1 MSDLIEKRDFRT
13 RARKKKKREMDSVIG
28 LSYADESKNAMCLSM
43 NIAKMSDTKI
53 RLLDEG
59 YFDNGFLIKKG
70 AMEKFYN
77 GKNEKV
83 RGWEFNGEEWEQ
95 TGVLNLTSDFVGT
108 VNLGHMDF
116 ATFPYIIGEWTKED
130 LSLVDIEND
139 RKGLDVALRLDE
151 ESVFVK
157 ELKRQP
163 YDIGVSAEF
172 WYSVDDEATEQ
183 LSEMLGYYI
192 PVFDEIFIFAYGLV
206 GECGNVNSSGLELKG
221 GTEMAEELKPMEE
234 TIETE
239 AEAIEEAME
248 EATDESVEEPI
259 EASAEEEPV
268 EELNEE
274 ELSADEAEE
283 ETEETEEEIE
293 EADDEEVEEDE
304 EVESEEDD
312 DYEEIGGYVENL
324 LDEINDLKAENAELK
339 KTNRRLSKKLKEEKS
354 KKEAFVTRYKG
365 LSQKLIEEEEPKPKE
380 TKATDYV
387 YGDGIGD

>member
-28 LSYADESKNAMCLSM
+28 LSYQDESKNAMSLSV
-43 NIAKMSDTKI
+43 NITKLSDTKI

-77 GKNEKV
+77 GRNEKV

-95 TGVLNLTSDFVGT
+95 TPVLNLTSDFVGT

-116 ATFPYIIGEWTKED
+116 ASFPYIIGEWTKED

-151 ESVFVK
+151 ESIFVK

-183 LSEMLGYYI
+183 LSDMLGYYI

-221 GTEMAEELKPMEE
+221 GKEMAEDIKPMEE
-234 TIETE
+234 IIETE
-239 AEAIEEAME
+239 AEAIAEAAEEVTEEIIEEPME
-248 EATDESVEEPI
+248 E
-259 EASAEEEPV
+259 SAEEAPV
-268 EELNEE
+268 EEVNEE
-274 ELSADEAEE
+274 ELSADTAEE
-283 ETEETEEEIE
+283 ETEEAEDIE
-293 EADDEEVEEDE
+293 EADDEEVGDDE
-304 EVESEEDD
+304 EVESEEDG
-312 DYEEIGGYVENL
+312 YEEIGGYVENL
-324 LDEINDLKAENAELK
+324 LDEINELKAENAELK
-339 KTNRRLSKKLKEEKS
+339 KTNRRLKKKLTEEKG
-354 KKEAFVTRYKG
+354 KKEAFVNRYKG
-365 LSQKLIEEEEPKPKE
+365 LSQKLIEDEEPKPKE
-380 TKATDYV
+380 NKATNYV

>member
-1 MSDLIEKRDFRT
+1 MSDLIEKRNFRT

-28 LSYADESKNAMCLSM
+28 LSYKDESKNAISLSV

-77 GKNEKV
+77 GKNERV

-95 TGVLNLTSDFVGT
+95 TGVLNLTSDFVGS

-116 ATFPYIIGEWTKED
+116 ASFPYIIGEWTRED

-151 ESVFVK
+151 DSVFVK

-172 WYSVDDEATEQ
+172 WYSIDNEATEQ
-183 LSEMLGYYI
+183 LSEMLGYYM

-221 GTEMAEELKPMEE
+221 GKEMAEELKPMEE
-234 TIETE
+234 TVETE

-248 EATDESVEEPI
+248 EATEESVEEPI
-259 EASAEEEPV
+259 EASAEEETV
-268 EELNEE
+268 ENEE
-274 ELSADEAEE
+274 ELSADTAEE
-283 ETEETEEEIE
+283 ETEEAEEEIE

-339 KTNRRLSKKLKEEKS
+339 KTNRRLNKKLKEEKS
-354 KKEAFVTRYKG
+354 KKEAFVERYKG

-380 TKATDYV
+380 KKATDYV
-387 YGDGIGD
+387 FGDGIGD

>member
-13 RARKKKKREMDSVIG
+13 RVRKKKKREMDSVIG
-28 LSYADESKNAMCLSM
+28 LSYKDESKNAMSLSM

-116 ATFPYIIGEWTKED
+116 SVFPYIIGEWTKED

-139 RKGLDVALRLDE
+139 RKGLDVSLRLDE

-248 EATDESVEEPI
+248 EATEETVEEPI

-268 EELNEE
+268 EEVNEE

-283 ETEETEEEIE
+283 ETEEAEEEIE
-293 EADDEEVEEDE
+293 EADDEEVEDDE
-304 EVESEEDD
+304 EIESEEDN
-312 DYEEIGGYVENL
+312 DYDEIGGYVENL
-324 LDEINDLKAENAELK
+324 LDEINDLRAENAELK

-380 TKATDYV
+380 KKATDYV